1 MRANNMMTN
10 LTKAEVAEMMVK
22 DTSSEDCIEWLLGLI
37 VEHEHEGILMRYLE
51 DMYPDLV
58 YPDAEAN
65 AEDAADAAYES
76 ARDEG
81 LFEDGRLW
89 A

>member
-1 MRANNMMTN
+1 MRANNMMTE
-10 LTKAEVAEMMVK
+10 LDKADVAK
-22 DTSSEDCIEWLLGLI
+22 LI
-37 VEHEHEGILMRYLE
+37 LQTLSIGDMAAWFYDLVVEHEEEAVLMDWLE
-51 DMYPDLV
+51 NHQPDYV

>member
-22 DTSSEDCIEWLLGLI
+22 DTRPEDCIEWLLDLI
-37 VEHEHEGILMRYLE
+37 VEHEHESILMSYLE

-58 YPDAEAN
+58 HPDPDAL
-65 AEDAADAAYES
+65 AEDAADAAYDS
-76 ARDEG
+76 WRDEQM
-81 LFEDGRLW
+81 E
-89 A
+89 ANE

>member
-1 MRANNMMTN
+1 MRANNMMTE
-10 LTKAEVAEMMVK
+10 LDRGDVAKMMLKELSVG
-22 DTSSEDCIEWLLGLI
+22 DMAWWFYDLV
-37 VEHEHEGILMRYLE
+37 VEHEEEAVLMEWLE
-51 DMYPDLV
+51 NHAPDYV
-58 YPDAEAN
+58 HPDPDAL

>member
-1 MRANNMMTN
+1 MRANNMMTE
-10 LTKAEVAEMMVK
+10 LDKADVAK
-22 DTSSEDCIEWLLGLI
+22 LI
-37 VEHEHEGILMRYLE
+37 LKTLSIGDMAAWFYDLVVEHEEEAVLMDWLE
-51 DMYPDLV
+51 NHQPDYV
-58 YPDAEAN
+58 YADPEAD

>member
-1 MRANNMMTN
+1 MRANNVMTN

-22 DTSSEDCIEWLLGLI
+22 DTSPEDCIEWLLDLI
-37 VEHEHEGILMRYLE
+37 VEHEHESILMRYLE
-51 DMYPDLV
+51 DMHPELV
-58 YPDAEAN
+58 YPDAEAS